1 MCEPHTLFLKLNFS
15 RLALPGTFSLLA
27 GGFAKAPGV
36 PPDLLHTFYSL
47 SWFSLA
53 GETGVQA
60 EMDVALGVTRGTAER
75 LGRHRPISPGPRW
88 KEQHSP

>member
-1 MCEPHTLFLKLNFS
+1 MF
-15 RLALPGTFSLLA
+15 ALLA

-47 SWFSLA
+47 SWLSLA

-60 EMDVALGVTRGTAER
+60 EMDVALGVARGTAER
-75 LGRHRPISPGPRW
+75 LKRFLPISSATQL
-88 KEQHSP
+88 KEYHSPSC